1 MGIGAK
7 SANAFLLPRFRCT
20 ENRPKTVK
28 NAWGYLYLPVLLRG
42 HTAAYGGKH
51 GASAANAEVLVFPI
65 AICHI
70 LCYNALKLNNGAA

>member
-1 MGIGAK
+1 MPFSCPDFGASKIG
-7 SANAFLLPRFRCT
+7 
-20 ENRPKTVK
+20 PKTGK

-70 LCYNALKLNNGAA
+70 LCYNALELHNGAA

>member
-1 MGIGAK
+1 MPFSCSDFGALKIG
-7 SANAFLLPRFRCT
+7 
-20 ENRPKTVK
+20 PKTVK

-70 LCYNALKLNNGAA
+70 LCYNALKLNNGTA